1 MSYRWKTRAQGSI
14 HLVRQSTAHGSGSSR
29 HVDIDTQDV
38 AILTMQPNPYRP
50 VLLSYQTVVPNPY
63 NREGITHMGFMGH
76 TPTYDNADIEQLYS
90 HNEAYVGD
98 SETHGQDDLHG
109 GTSAM
114 DGEQSE
120 DPASKVLGPK
130 EFWTISKYI
139 C

>member
-1 MSYRWKTRAQGSI
+1 
-14 HLVRQSTAHGSGSSR
+14 
-29 HVDIDTQDV
+29 
-38 AILTMQPNPYRP
+38 MQPNPYRP
-50 VLLSYQTVVPNPY
+50 VLLSDQTVVPNPY
-63 NREGITHMGFMGH
+63 NREGINQMGFMDH

-120 DPASKVLGPK
+120 DPASKMLGPK